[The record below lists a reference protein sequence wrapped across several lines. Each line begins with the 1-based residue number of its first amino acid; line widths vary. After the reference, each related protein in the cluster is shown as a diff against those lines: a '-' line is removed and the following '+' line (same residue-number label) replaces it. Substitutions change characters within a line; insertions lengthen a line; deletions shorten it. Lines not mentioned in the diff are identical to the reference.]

1 MTEAMTRLAGWR
13 LKGCG
18 AYFAWAEHPFTESSA
33 TLAPRL
39 VREAGVLLLPGT
51 MFMPEG
57 DPIEGRHVR
66 IAFANADADGIAR
79 LMERLA
85 AFGDAA
91 RGRA

>member
-1 MTEAMTRLAGWR
+1 M
-13 LKGCG
+13 
-18 AYFAWAEHPFTESSA
+18 AYFAWAEHPFPIASND
-33 TLAPRL
+33 LARRL
-39 VREAGVLLLPGT
+39 VAEAGVLLLPGT

-79 LMERLA
+79 LIERLA